1 MCITKSKTFSQL
13 ATYLSIFLAVCL
25 GTPAVDNATVDWD
38 PSLTYTVQAFV
49 TATCNPSHL
58 FEESVAS
65 QVVTCNNTGWESVPG
80 CYPACTQDPPLA
92 GENMEQLAYN
102 FCGVGGV
109 VRYNCSP
116 GFHLKYDG
124 EVMWFYQLNMLRY

>member
-1 MCITKSKTFSQL
+1 M
-13 ATYLSIFLAVCL
+13 FLAVCL

-58 FEESVAS
+58 FEEGIAS
-65 QVVTCNNTGWESVPG
+65 QVVTCNSTGWESVPG

-102 FCGVGGV
+102 FSGVGGV

-124 EVMWFYQLNMLRY
+124 EVMWFCQLNMLHYRGNMCTTID

>member
-1 MCITKSKTFSQL
+1 MCITKSKTFPQL

-65 QVVTCNNTGWESVPG
+65 QVVTCNSTGWESVPG

-102 FCGVGGV
+102 FSGVGGV